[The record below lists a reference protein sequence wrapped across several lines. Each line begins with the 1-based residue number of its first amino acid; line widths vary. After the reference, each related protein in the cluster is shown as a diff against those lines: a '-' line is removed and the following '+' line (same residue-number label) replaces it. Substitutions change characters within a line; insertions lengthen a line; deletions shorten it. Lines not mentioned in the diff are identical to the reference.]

1 VGVRRIK
8 VLFVPDGPGAVK
20 QVTISLPV
28 LAFGLFILCCT
39 VAWSCW
45 LIQDYILNSAK
56 MPKLAEI
63 EKESVQ
69 KEREFIH
76 LRQRVDELGGKLEG
90 LLALDQKLRS
100 VADLE
105 ANQHEI
111 GMLAMGGSELGS
123 AQSGHMEVQASRE
136 PHASFHRAAA
146 SPEGRI
152 AALLQ
157 KSNESP
163 GYPKHH
169 QVSFASMTPIWPVT
183 GFIIYA
189 FGSGVSPGSGETE
202 FHKGIGISTRQGA
215 PVLAPSNGVVTSVG
229 WEQGY
234 GRTLLITHG
243 YGLTTFYGNLGETFV
258 REGQY
263 VENGEK
269 IAVVGERGLY
279 GPYLHYEVRLNGVP
293 VNPLQFISK
302 KPHLS

>member
-1 VGVRRIK
+1 
-8 VLFVPDGPGAVK
+8 
-20 QVTISLPV
+20 
-28 LAFGLFILCCT
+28 
-39 VAWSCW
+39 